1 MTKVKSADVTYL
13 SLEGG
18 GGKGVA
24 YLGAIRALESRNVL
38 PVAKGQVKGMA
49 GSSAGAI
56 TAVLLSMGADARK
69 LEEILGKAEDFTNF
83 FSFSPTGSYRSVTDN
98 VPGSWALTPANPSW
112 LENFAHTTSPAQVAP
127 LVDLVSSVLIKYLA
141 GYLLDGRSYRPVLE
155 AVTAHAD
162 TYVTNLLFDRGLFT
176 GMGVREFFAKH
187 INALLGDKLKAK
199 GLEGKGAT
207 VGFEDFV
214 ALTGVDLCLTG
225 TNLTTRR
232 PAFFSARYTP
242 KFPVAEAAAISM
254 NFPGVFKPIVID
266 SPADLA
272 GFWID
277 GGLLNNL
284 PIHAFDTLPAF
295 WQKPQGA
302 TAGTGTGTG
311 TGAGTG
317 TGTGMPPTGPT
328 PPSPPTPPA
337 SPPPPSPAPPEEPSL
352 LQPGMLAIRL
362 TDGDEPTG
370 PPAVT
375 DLKKAAQATLDRAQL
390 EPWLVLKD
398 LVTDFIAAWQYP
410 AEEGQLRTR
419 QERDQSIELYCQKL
433 ETLNFTPAKAVA
445 DPPTQAAE
453 KKVLAYFDAA
463 DRGE

>member
-1 MTKVKSADVTYL
+1 MTKVKSADVKYL

-56 TAVLLSMGADARK
+56 TAVLLSMGADAKK
-69 LEEILGKAEDFTNF
+69 LEEILGRAEDFTNF
-83 FSFSPTGSYRSVTDN
+83 FSFSPTGSYRSVADN
-98 VPGSWALTPANPSW
+98 VPGSWALTPADPSW
-112 LENFAHTTSPAQVAP
+112 LEAFARTTAPAQVAP

-141 GYLLDGRSYRPVLE
+141 GYLLDGKSYRPVLE
-155 AVTAHAD
+155 AVSAHAD
-162 TYVTNLLFDRGLFT
+162 TYVTNLLFDRGLFA
-176 GMGVREFFAKH
+176 GMGVRQFFAKH

-207 VGFEDFV
+207 VSFEDFV

-232 PAFFSARYTP
+232 PAFFSAKYTP
-242 KFPVAEAAAISM
+242 RFPVAEAAAISM
-254 NFPGVFKPIVID
+254 NFPGVFKPIVIE

-295 WQKPQGA
+295 WQKPQPATGA
-302 TAGTGTGTG
+302 GTGTGTGTG

-317 TGTGMPPTGPT
+317 TGTGAPTK
-328 PPSPPTPPA
+328 
-337 SPPPPSPAPPEEPSL
+337 PAPPEEPSL

-370 PPAVT
+370 RPAVT
-375 DLKKAAQATLDRAQL
+375 DLKKAAQKTLDRAQL

-398 LVTDFIAAWQYP
+398 LVTDFVASWQYP
-410 AEEGQLRTR
+410 TEEGQLRTR

-433 ETLNFTPAKAVA
+433 ETLNFTPAKAIA

-453 KKVLAYFDAA
+453 KKVLTYFDAA